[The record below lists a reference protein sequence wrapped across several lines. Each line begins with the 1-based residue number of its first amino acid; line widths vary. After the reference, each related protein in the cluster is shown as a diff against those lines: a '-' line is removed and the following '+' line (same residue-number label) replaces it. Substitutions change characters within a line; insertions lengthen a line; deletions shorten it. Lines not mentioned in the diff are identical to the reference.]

1 MEKFKYKEQIL
12 GIFNKF
18 LNTGLSK
25 RYLIEGLY
33 RIEIEVSNLETENL
47 NKDIW
52 FKFFKGD
59 TEATTIANID
69 IYLDNYIVEKMQIA
83 INNPNDFKVFYS

>member
-18 LNTGLSK
+18 LNAGLSK

-52 FKFFKGD
+52 FKFFKDD

-83 INNPNDFKVFYS
+83 INNPNGFKVFYS